1 MTINIPVQML
11 GQSGCRLEFPNS
23 IICMDPYLSNSVQE
37 LDGPDLARLM
47 PIPCMPASVTDV
59 DWLLISHE
67 HIDHCDPHTLPELAK
82 ASPQARFM
90 GTAAVLSIVQA
101 WGIAPERCVLAREQ
115 WQALGPDLRIIATP
129 AAHPE
134 IERDAD
140 GNLRYVGYI
149 IDYQG
154 HLIYLAGDTSV
165 ALELIDVLMAQ
176 NGIDIA
182 FLPVNERNFFRQRRG
197 IIGNMSVR
205 EAFLLAVE
213 VGIKQLVPVHWDMFG
228 ANSVSIDEIKA
239 VHADMKPG
247 FELRVQ
253 PKMLEI

>member
-11 GQSGCRLEFPNS
+11 GQSGCRLEFPGFVVY
-23 IICMDPYLSNSVQE
+23 MDPYLSNSVQE
-37 LDGPDLARLM
+37 LDGADLARLM
-47 PIPCMPASVTDV
+47 PIPCLPANVTDV
-59 DWLLISHE
+59 DCMLISHE

-82 ASPQARFM
+82 ASPQARFI
-90 GTAAVLSIVQA
+90 GPAAVLKILQE
-101 WGIAPERCVLAREQ
+101 WGIEPERCILAREQ
-115 WQALGPDLRIIATP
+115 WQALGPDLRILATP

-134 IERDAD
+134 IERDVD

-154 HLIYLAGDTSV
+154 HLLYLAGDTSV
-165 ALELIDVLMAQ
+165 SEELITVLAAQ

-182 FLPVNERNFFRQRRG
+182 FMPVNERNFFRQRRG

-205 EAFLLAVE
+205 EAFHLAME
-213 VGIKQLVPVHWDMFG
+213 TGIRQLVPVHWDMFG
-228 ANSVSIDEIKA
+228 ANSVSIDEIRA

-247 FELRVQ
+247 FELVMQ

>member
-11 GQSGCRLEFPNS
+11 GQSGCRLEFPGAV
-23 IICMDPYLSNSVQE
+23 IYMDPYLSNSVQE

-47 PIPCMPASVTDV
+47 PIPCLPSSVTDV

-67 HIDHCDPHTLPELAK
+67 HIDHCDPHTLPDLAK

-90 GTAAVLSIVQA
+90 GPAAVLSILND
-101 WGIAPERCVLAREQ
+101 WGIEPGRCVLASEQ
-115 WQALGPDLRIIATP
+115 WQELGPNLRILATP

-134 IERDAD
+134 IERDVD

-149 IDYQG
+149 IDYKG
-154 HLIYLAGDTSV
+154 RLLYLAGDTSV
-165 ALELIDVLMAQ
+165 ADELINVLLAQ

-182 FLPVNERNFFRQRRG
+182 FMPVNERNFFRQRRG

-205 EAFLLAVE
+205 EAFHLAIE
-213 VGIKQLVPVHWDMFG
+213 VGIKKLVPVHWDMFG

-239 VHADMKPG
+239 IHVDMKPG
-247 FELRVQ
+247 FELLLQ
-253 PKMLEI
+253 PKTLEI

>member
-11 GQSGCRLEFPNS
+11 GQSGCRLEFPGF
-23 IICMDPYLSNSVQE
+23 IVCMDPYLSNSVQE
-37 LDGPDLARLM
+37 LDGDDLVRLM
-47 PIPCMPASVTDV
+47 PIPCKPASITDV
-59 DWLLISHE
+59 DCVLISHE

-82 ASPQARFM
+82 ASPQARFI
-90 GTAAVLSIVQA
+90 GPEAVLKILQD
-101 WGIAPERCVLAREQ
+101 WGVEPERCVLAREL
-115 WQALGPDLRIIATP
+115 WQELGPDLRILATP

-149 IDYQG
+149 LDYQG
-154 HLIYLAGDTSV
+154 RLLYLAGDTSV
-165 ALELIDVLMAQ
+165 SEELITVLAAQ
-176 NGIDIA
+176 NGIDIG
-182 FLPVNERNFFRQRRG
+182 FMPVNERNFFRQRRG

-205 EAFLLAVE
+205 EAFNLAME
-213 VGIKQLVPVHWDMFG
+213 TGIRRLVPVHWDMFG
-228 ANSVSIDEIKA
+228 ANSVSIDEIRA

-247 FELRVQ
+247 FELLLQ